1 MSEKDVQKD
10 RRARSWSWIV
20 YPESAPD
27 NWRQLLDE
35 TGEKWIESPLHDKDI
50 NETTNELKKP
60 HWHIIVSFENK
71 KSYNHKSLIS

>member
-35 TGEKWIESPLHDKDI
+35 TGENGLRALCTIKILTKQQM
-50 NETTNELKKP
+50 N
-60 HWHIIVSFENK
+60 
-71 KSYNHKSLIS
+71 